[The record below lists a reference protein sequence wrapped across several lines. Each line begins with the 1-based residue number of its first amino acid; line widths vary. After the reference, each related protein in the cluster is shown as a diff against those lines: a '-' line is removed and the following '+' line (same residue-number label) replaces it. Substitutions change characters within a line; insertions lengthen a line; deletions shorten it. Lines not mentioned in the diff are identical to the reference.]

1 MKDKKIGSAAGKQT
15 DPKRKNENLRQLNF
29 NGIKIGNQRII
40 WRFDKDNRG
49 LSFDEC
55 GAILLFVNW
64 LQTNRYFITRRK
76 N

>member
-1 MKDKKIGSAAGKQT
+1 LKDKKIGSAAVKQT

-40 WRFDKDNRG
+40 WRFDKENPN
-49 LSFDEC
+49 LSFDQAE
-55 GAILLFVNW
+55 AVMEFVNW
-64 LQTNRYFITRRK
+64 LQKNRYIIRRK